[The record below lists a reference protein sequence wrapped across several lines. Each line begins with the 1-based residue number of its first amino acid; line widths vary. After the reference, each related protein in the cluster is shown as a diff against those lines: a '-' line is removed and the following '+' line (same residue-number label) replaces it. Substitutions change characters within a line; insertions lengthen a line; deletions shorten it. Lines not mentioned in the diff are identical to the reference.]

1 LTSADGSIRTLST
14 ATINSQNATPLST
27 VNRNAVTYGK
37 QFVVVGSGGNILT
50 SKDGSTFTAS
60 APTGTTQDLF
70 AVARGYL
77 GYSAAGAGGTVLL
90 SK

>member
-1 LTSADGSIRTLST
+1 V
-14 ATINSQNATPLST
+14 NWNAI
-27 VNRNAVTYGK
+27 TYGK

-50 SKDGSTFTAS
+50 SKDGNTFTAS